1 MKFRICNTLLSRG
14 SWASA
19 VNSTIS
25 QSSYVNVAAKSTIDI
40 VTRELTVEVEAYFT
54 MNYGEI
60 KYRKNKGTI
69 KKSINTPK
77 FKFMEEVLGPFKPRN
92 RSTKKKSF

>member
-1 MKFRICNTLLSRG
+1 MEHTCH
-14 SWASA
+14 
-19 VNSTIS
+19 
-25 QSSYVNVAAKSTIDI
+25 DI
-40 VTRELTVEVEAYFT
+40 KKIRREVEAYFT

>member
-1 MKFRICNTLLSRG
+1 MEHACH
-14 SWASA
+14 
-19 VNSTIS
+19 
-25 QSSYVNVAAKSTIDI
+25 DI
-40 VTRELTVEVEAYFT
+40 KKIRCEVEAYFT